1 MNNYLNQNQQE
12 NLIEGIWFDVSLA
25 QQIVESEEFI
35 LNNAYGRCNMLNT
48 NPRLPEALDKVK
60 ILNTM
65 SDGYMTIQMVAYYF
79 EVSYDVIKKC
89 IQRNQEELF
98 MNGLVVL
105 EGEELRHY
113 KMSGILQGDIMSHR
127 RINRL
132 ILLNRRVIL
141 NIAMLLR
148 DSVIA
153 KAIRYTILNV
163 LDTDEGK
170 MLLQQEVERLQQR
183 VYELEEKLKEKDKK
197 LSDSYNM
204 ANAALERM
212 CIAENG
218 QRRLQE
224 ELDEYRRRELY
235 EVEEE
240 IPEGVPVYYDPRNGY
255 KPTIRIY

>member
-1 MNNYLNQNQQE
+1 MYSYLNQNQEE
-12 NLIEGIWFDVSLA
+12 NLIEGIRFEMNPI
-25 QQIVESEEFI
+25 QQIIESEEFM
-35 LNNAYGRCNMLNT
+35 LNNRYGRCNMLNS
-48 NPRLPEALDKVK
+48 NPRLVKVLDDIKY
-60 ILNTM
+60 LNTM

-79 EVSYDVIKKC
+79 EVPVNTIVKC
-89 IQRNQEELF
+89 IQRNKEELF

-105 EGEELRHY
+105 EGEELRQY
-113 KMSGILQGDIMSHR
+113 KMSGILQVDTMSSR

-132 ILLNRRVIL
+132 TLLNRRVIL

-148 DSVIA
+148 DSIVA
-153 KAIRYTILNV
+153 KVIRYTILNV
-163 LDTDEGK
+163 LDTTEGQF
-170 MLLQQEVERLQQR
+170 LLQQR

-212 CIAENG
+212 CIAENE

>member
-1 MNNYLNQNQQE
+1 MYNYYANQNQE
-12 NLIEGIWFDVSLA
+12 EYLIEGIMFEMNPI
-25 QQIVESEEFI
+25 QQIIESEEFM
-35 LNNAYGRCNMLNT
+35 LNNRYGRFNMLNS
-48 NPRLPEALDKVK
+48 NPRLPEALDKIK
-60 ILNTM
+60 ILNTKP
-65 SDGYMTIQMVAYYF
+65 DGYMPIQMVANYF
-79 EVSYDVIKKC
+79 EVPINTIKATVN
-89 IQRNQEELF
+89 RNQEELF

-105 EGEELRHY
+105 KGEELKGYLSNDFVSCIMQLTKIRH
-113 KMSGILQGDIMSHR
+113 LT
-127 RINRL
+127 
-132 ILLNRRVIL
+132 LLNRRVIL

-163 LDTDEGK
+163 LDTEEGQF
-170 MLLQQEVERLQQR
+170 LLQQR
-183 VYELEEKLKEKDKK
+183 VYELEEKLKEKDKEV
-197 LSDSYNM
+197 SNAYNT
-204 ANAALERM
+204 ANIAIKRM
-212 CIAENG
+212 CIAENE

>member
-1 MNNYLNQNQQE
+1 MYNFLNQNQEE
-12 NLIEGIWFDVSLA
+12 NLIEGIMFDISLA
-25 QQIVESEEFI
+25 QQIAETEEFM
-35 LNNAYGRCNMLNT
+35 LNNPYGRSNMLNT

-65 SDGYMTIQMVAYYF
+65 PDGYMTIQMVSNYF
-79 EVSYDVIKKC
+79 EVGYRTLQKS

-105 EGEELRHY
+105 EGEELRQY
-113 KMSGILQGDIMSHR
+113 KMSGILGDFMSPNNIKR
-127 RINRL
+127 SL
-132 ILLNRRVIL
+132 TLLNRRVIL

-170 MLLQQEVERLQQR
+170 MLLQREVERLQQR
-183 VYELEEKLKEKDKK
+183 VYELEEKLKEKDKD
-197 LSDSYNM
+197 LSDAYNM
-204 ANAALERM
+204 ANVALERM

-224 ELDEYRRRELY
+224 KLDEYRRRELY
-235 EVEEE
+235 EVGEE
-240 IPEGVPVYYDPRNGY
+240 IPEGVSVYYDPRNGY

>member
-1 MNNYLNQNQQE
+1 MYNYLNQNQEE
-12 NLIEGIWFDVSLA
+12 NLIKGIWFDVSLA
-25 QQIVESEEFI
+25 QQIVESEEFM
-35 LNNAYGRCNMLNT
+35 LNNSYGRSNMLNS
-48 NPRLPEALDKVK
+48 NPGLLEALDKVK
-60 ILNTM
+60 YLNTM
-65 SDGYMTIQMVAYYF
+65 SDGYMTMQMVADYF
-79 EVSYDVIKKC
+79 EVGYRTLQKS

-98 MNGLVVL
+98 INGLVVL
-105 EGEELRHY
+105 EGEELRQY
-113 KMSGILQGDIMSHR
+113 KMSGILQGDFMSHR

-183 VYELEEKLKEKDKK
+183 VYELEEKLKEKDKD

-204 ANAALERM
+204 ANIAIERM
-212 CIAENG
+212 CIAENKL
-218 QRRLQE
+218 RDAEE
-224 ELDEYRRRELY
+224 ELREYRRRELN

-240 IPEGVPVYYDPRNGY
+240 IPEGVSVYYDPRNGY